1 MKRMKTLN
9 IDTTVMILGAVWTV
23 RSATETE
30 EPRLDGVNGFTDWT
44 TRTIYLEKN
53 TQGNLGSIEIYMNQV
68 IKHEVVHAFMFE
80 SGLGDAFEHKDYGQ
94 EETIVDWF
102 AFQMGKIA
110 NVVMEIQNAVEWED
124 AEM

>member
-1 MKRMKTLN
+1 MKTLN
-9 IDTTVMILGAVWTV
+9 IDTTVSILGAVWTV
-23 RSATETE
+23 RSATEAE

-44 TRTIYLEKN
+44 TRAICLEKN
-53 TQGNLGSIEIYMNQV
+53 TQGNIGDIKTYMNQV

-80 SGLGDAFEHKDYGQ
+80 SGLGDSFEHKDYGQ

-102 AFQMGKIA
+102 AFQMGNIL
-110 NVVMEIQNAVEWED
+110 NVVMDIQNAVKWED